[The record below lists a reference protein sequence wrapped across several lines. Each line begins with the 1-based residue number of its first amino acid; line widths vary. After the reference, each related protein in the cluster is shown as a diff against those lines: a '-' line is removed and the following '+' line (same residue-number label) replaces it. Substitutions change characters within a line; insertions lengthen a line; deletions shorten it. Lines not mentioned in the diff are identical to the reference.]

1 MRKLVTTV
9 FALTQPNPNLGK
21 TVMNKFI
28 NFRDGRINVTSYRY
42 PDHQVTTLTDLI
54 TCAVEGSDDYLT
66 ADFSAD
72 ELCKHP
78 MAYDF
83 LKRYGV
89 KAGGTVM
96 VLDWDAFVLL
106 ADSTV
111 VVDVA

>member
-1 MRKLVTTV
+1 
-9 FALTQPNPNLGK
+9 
-21 TVMNKFI
+21 MNKFI

-78 MAYDF
+78 KAYDF

-89 KAGGTVM
+89 
-96 VLDWDAFVLL
+96 DQFEH
-106 ADSTV
+106 
-111 VVDVA
+111 